1 MDGLWFLEK
10 QKEVAQALEEV
21 AEALEEVRLQVEDLG
36 EMFVEEVKHRVFV
49 QLEEEFVS
57 AG

>member
-1 MDGLWFLEK
+1 MDGLWFLQTWKGVE
-10 QKEVAQALEEV
+10 EALEEV
-21 AEALEEVRLQVEDLG
+21 VEALEEVRLQVEDLG
-36 EMFVEEVKHRVFV
+36 ELFVEEVKDHVFV

>member
-1 MDGLWFLEK
+1 MDGLWFL
-10 QKEVAQALEEV
+10 QKREEV

>member
-1 MDGLWFLEK
+1 MDGLWFL
-10 QKEVAQALEEV
+10 QKREEVAEALEEV
-21 AEALEEVRLQVEDLG
+21 KEALEEVRLQVEDLG
-36 EMFVEEVKHRVFV
+36 EMFVEEVKHHVFV